1 MKFFVDGRQVLD
13 GGVKPTLRNSY
24 STLNFPDQ
32 ETEFL
37 LEAGEHSLRVELD
50 GDAGKELV
58 FSFVFTAKKC
68 TTPEGGRPLV
78 AYEFLENVVG

>member
-1 MKFFVDGRQVLD
+1 MTAGRILD
-13 GGVKPTLRNSY
+13 GGVNPTLRNSY

-58 FSFVFTAKKC
+58 VLVRIYGEEVHHTR
-68 TTPEGGRPLV
+68 GRQTSCRLRVP
-78 AYEFLENVVG
+78 